1 MNASRLSVLALLPLF
16 ALTACG
22 SSEPS
27 AEDRAAVAALRAEV
41 LYEVE
46 GTAKSANIT
55 MESGTGTSQQSI
67 SVPLTSKETGLP
79 GLRGELPLGAV
90 VYISAQNQD
99 SLGYITCRITVD
111 GVVISENTSNSDYG
125 IATCDGTT

>member
-1 MNASRLSVLALLPLF
+1 MKASRLSVLALLPLL

-22 SSEPS
+22 SSGPS

-46 GTAKSANIT
+46 GTAINANVT
-55 MESGTGTSQQSI
+55 MASPSGTEQRGI
-67 SVPLTSKETGLP
+67 SVPMYTKSTGAP
-79 GLRGELPLGAV
+79 GLRVNFPLGEF

-99 SLGYITCRITVD
+99 SRGYITCRITVD

-125 IATCDGTT
+125 IATCEGTT